1 MDGAL
6 AASKVGV
13 AICRDLVKTDPA
25 FLCAVI
31 ASTCSLNNLSVQLR
45 ALRRMEEALVAN
57 EEAVE
62 IYRVLANTNSEA
74 FNPNLA
80 SSLNNLSIRLSFLG
94 RSEDALVAIEETVEK
109 LKSTGHREQQG
120 LQLSPCNIFGQSDH
134 SAQ

>member
-31 ASTCSLNNLSVQLR
+31 ASTCSLNNFSVQLR
-45 ALRRMEEALVAN
+45 ALKRMEEALVAN

-74 FNPNLA
+74 FNPDLA
-80 SSLNNLSIRLSFLG
+80 SSLNNLSIRR
-94 RSEDALVAIEETVEK
+94 RSEDALVAIEEKVEK